1 MAYVDVPKDLTNIKT
16 KFIGNFTKRQ
26 CVCFGLG
33 VAVGFPVYF
42 AVRAVGGTTAAFYS
56 MLCVLAP
63 FFLFGIVEKD
73 GLPLEEYL
81 LNYIRHRYV
90 YPQIRAGGCEN
101 IYDYYEERRIR
112 EKKGENNGREKEHIS
127 KRSRNKRKGR

>member
-33 VAVGFPVYF
+33 IAVGFPAYF
-42 AVRAVGGTTAAFYS
+42 AIRAVGGTTVAFYA
-56 MLCVLAP
+56 LLVVLAP

-81 LNYIRHRYV
+81 LNYIRHRFV
-90 YPQIRAGGCEN
+90 YPPIRAGGYEN
-101 IYDYYEERRIR
+101 IYDYYEEKRIR
-112 EKKGENNGREKEHIS
+112 EKKGEKNGRAKEQFS
-127 KRSRNKRKGR
+127 KSNCSKKRNK